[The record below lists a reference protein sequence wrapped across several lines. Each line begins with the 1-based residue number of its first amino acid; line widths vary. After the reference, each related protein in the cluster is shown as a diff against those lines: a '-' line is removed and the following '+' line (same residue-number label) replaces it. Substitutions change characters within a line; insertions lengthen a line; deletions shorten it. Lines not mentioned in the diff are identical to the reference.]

1 MILIKNGRM
10 VDPASGI
17 DEALDVVLEDGRIKA
32 LGKFP
37 KTEAYEEVIDAA
49 GKIVAPGLVD
59 IQVHFRDPGLTYKE
73 DIVTGAA
80 AAAAGGYTTV
90 VCMANTKPVVDSVE
104 TLSDLRTR
112 ARELPVQV
120 LNAAAVTKGLKGEEL
135 TDMRALRAAGAAGF
149 TDDGIPIADTAL
161 LFEAMKR
168 AKELD
173 VPISLHEEDP
183 ALIASAGINQ
193 GAVSRQL
200 GVGGAPALAEEALVA
215 RDCALALRAGARVNI
230 QHLSSQVSVD
240 IIRAMK
246 GLGASVFAEVTPQ
259 HFSLTERAVVE
270 RGTLAKV
277 NPPLRE
283 EADRYALIRGL
294 KDGTIDFIATDHAP
308 HSREEKERDLNQA
321 PSGMI
326 GLETALALGIT
337 NLVRK
342 GHLTMLQLLEKMTV
356 NPARFYKLGCGTLK
370 VGGPADMVIFDERER
385 WTVEAEDFRSK
396 SRNSPFL
403 GMELYGRVHY
413 TICGGR
419 VVFRRE
425 PKEK

>member
-1 MILIKNGRM
+1 
-10 VDPASGI
+10 
-17 DEALDVVLEDGRIKA
+17 
-32 LGKFP
+32 
-37 KTEAYEEVIDAA
+37 
-49 GKIVAPGLVD
+49 
-59 IQVHFRDPGLTYKE
+59 
-73 DIVTGAA
+73 
-80 AAAAGGYTTV
+80 
-90 VCMANTKPVVDSVE
+90 
-104 TLSDLRTR
+104 
-112 ARELPVQV
+112 
-120 LNAAAVTKGLKGEEL
+120 
-135 TDMRALRAAGAAGF
+135 MRALRAAGAAGF

-308 HSREEKERDLNQA
+308 HSQEEKERDLNQA

>member
-1 MILIKNGRM
+1 MILIKNGRV

-59 IQVHFRDPGLTYKE
+59 IHVHFRDPGLTYKE

-370 VGGPADMVIFDERER
+370 VGGPADLVIFDERER

>member
-1 MILIKNGRM
+1 MILIKNGRV

-59 IQVHFRDPGLTYKE
+59 IHVHFRDPGLTYKE

-308 HSREEKERDLNQA
+308 HSQEEKERDLNQA

-385 WTVEAEDFRSK
+385 WTVEAENFRSK

>member
-1 MILIKNGRM
+1 MIPIKNGRV

-37 KTEAYEEVIDAA
+37 KTEAYEEVIDAE

-59 IQVHFRDPGLTYKE
+59 IHVHFRDPGLTYKE

-308 HSREEKERDLNQA
+308 HSQEEKERDLNQA

>member
-1 MILIKNGRM
+1 MILIKNGRV

-59 IQVHFRDPGLTYKE
+59 IHVHFRDPGLTYKE

-230 QHLSSQVSVD
+230 QHLSSRVSVD

-385 WTVEAEDFRSK
+385 WTVEAENFRSK

>member
-1 MILIKNGRM
+1 MILIKNGRV

-37 KTEAYEEVIDAA
+37 KTEAYEEVIDAE

-59 IQVHFRDPGLTYKE
+59 IHVHFRDPGLTYKE

-308 HSREEKERDLNQA
+308 HSQEEKERDLNQA

>member
-1 MILIKNGRM
+1 MILIKNGRV

-59 IQVHFRDPGLTYKE
+59 IHVHFRDPGLTYKE

-230 QHLSSQVSVD
+230 QHLSSRVSVD

-308 HSREEKERDLNQA
+308 HSQEEKERDLNQA

-370 VGGPADMVIFDERER
+370 VGGPADLVIFDERER